1 MIIQVPISLGEL
13 VDKITILELKL
24 EYIQDK
30 DKLSNV
36 QKEYE
41 LLTKVLAES
50 IETSQIEKL
59 KVELKE
65 VNRKLWFIE
74 DDIRDCERS
83 KDFGEMFIK
92 LARSVYFTNDKR
104 SEIKKDINL
113 KFGSDILEEK
123 SYESY

>member
-36 QKEYE
+36 QKEYK
-41 LLTKVLAES
+41 LLTDVLENS
-50 IETSQIEKL
+50 METSKIENL

-65 VNRKLWFIE
+65 INRKLWFIE

-83 KDFGEMFIK
+83 KDFGENFIT

-104 SEIKKDINL
+104 AKIKKDINL
-113 KFGSDILEEK
+113 QVGSDIVEEK
-123 SYESY
+123 SYASY

>member
-24 EYIQDK
+24 EYIQDQEK
-30 DKLSNV
+30 VSNV
-36 QKEYE
+36 KKEYE
-41 LLTKVLAES
+41 LLTKVLGES
-50 IETSQIEKL
+50 IETSQINNL
-59 KVELKE
+59 KAELKE

-83 KDFGEMFIK
+83 KDFGENFIK

-104 SEIKKDINL
+104 AKIKKDINL
-113 KFGSDILEEK
+113 QVGSDIVEEK
-123 SYESY
+123 SYASY